1 MNNIYKQP
9 HHRKQQLLFPPSID
23 EYVSEDNQ
31 ARAIDDYVEILDMVS
46 LGFTNSSLC
55 SSDGQPAYHPRL
67 LLKIYIYS
75 YLNKIRSSRKIETE
89 IKRNIELMWLC
100 SGLTPG
106 YKTIA
111 NFRKD
116 NAGALKKVFREFVLL
131 CRELDLIGGK
141 LVAVDGAF
149 LRANASK
156 NKLIMKKSLKKEMER
171 TNHQIEAYL
180 SSLSFADKE
189 DKKTRSIKLPT
200 DGFDKMKKAKAK
212 LDKDLSFLEEM
223 GLTQYNRT
231 DPDAKNMSKPAHNL
245 MAYNVQIA
253 VDDKF
258 KFIAVTDISLEGN
271 DLKEI
276 HTMSKKVQELVKNDA
291 VTITADKGYAG
302 NEQIK
307 KCIDDKIDIV
317 IPLSKAGQ
325 TQGCKGKYKRGDF
338 TYDEQSD
345 CYICPNHQK
354 LANSIR
360 TINRNG
366 KIYFT
371 YKISSKICK
380 SCPLKNK
387 CLSKTPSKELIR
399 WEHQGVIESYSKKM
413 NTDEAKA
420 IIKRRGSIAEHPF
433 GTIKQT
439 LGWSHFLVRGK
450 EKVSGENA
458 LIMFTYNFRR
468 LLNLIGITLFKKLII
483 AIKEGDMEA
492 IRAEIAAYI
501 NHLWSKW
508 SSFMIGFMKSVFPA
522 KRVAWLGL

>member
-9 HHRKQQLLFPPSID
+9 PHRRQQLLFPPSID

-46 LGFTNSSLC
+46 LGFTNASLC
-55 SSDGQPAYHPRL
+55 SSDGQPAYHPKL

-100 SGLTPG
+100 SGLTPS

-116 NAGALKKVFREFVLL
+116 NGSALKKVFREFVLL
-131 CRELDLIGGK
+131 CRELNLIEGK
-141 LVAVDGAF
+141 LVAIDGAF

-156 NKLIMKKSLKKEMER
+156 NQLIMKKSIKKEIEKTDR
-171 TNHQIEAYL
+171 QIEAYL
-180 SSLSFADKE
+180 SSLNFADKE
-189 DKKTRSIKLPT
+189 ERKTRSIKLPAN
-200 DGFDKMKKAKAK
+200 DFDKMKKAKAR
-212 LDKDLSFLEEM
+212 LDRDLSFLEER

-271 DLKEI
+271 DLKEL
-276 HTMSKKVQELVKNDA
+276 HAMSKKVQELVKNDT

-302 NEQIK
+302 NEEIK

-325 TQGCKGKYKRGDF
+325 TQGCKGKYKREAF
-338 TYDEQSD
+338 IYDKQSD

-354 LANSIR
+354 LANSARVIS
-360 TINRNG
+360 RNG

-380 SCPLKNK
+380 SCPLKDK

-399 WEHQGVIESYSKKM
+399 WEYQDIIENYAKKM
-413 NTDEAKA
+413 DTDEAKA
-420 IIKRRGSIAEHPF
+420 IVKKRASIAEHPF
-433 GTIKQT
+433 GTTKQT

-492 IRAEIAAYI
+492 IREEIAAHI
-501 NHLWSKW
+501 DHLWLKW
-508 SSFMIGFMKSVFPA
+508 SNFMTELVKMVFGA
-522 KRVAWLGL
+522 ERVVWLGL